1 MLTNGVLSSNL
12 DGCKVDHEKNDI
24 ELSDGLKRLEVVL
37 NRSVFQVSDKH
48 ETSDPKSEMRV
59 KILLCQGL
67 LGVVTCDL
75 GLNTPRFDFLDL
87 GFLGS
92 FRGMHSYSFRSN
104 KTTVYSTFHS
114 IRATINHGRSNQ

>member
-59 KILLCQGL
+59 KILLPRSVGS
-67 LGVVTCDL
+67 CDL
-75 GLNTPRFDFLDL
+75 RL
-87 GFLGS
+87 GTE
-92 FRGMHSYSFRSN
+92 HSQ
-104 KTTVYSTFHS
+104 
-114 IRATINHGRSNQ
+114 I